1 METRKQV
8 IKCRLGLRKTM
19 KEKKAKKIFSNKKK
33 DEDATSSDSDG
44 KYKKQGFEGDNR
56 RLDKVGARPNF
67 M

>member
-33 DEDATSSDSDG
+33 DEDATSSSDSDG
-44 KYKKQGFEGDNR
+44 KYKKQGFQEDN
-56 RLDKVGARPNF
+56 
-67 M
+67 